1 MQATR
6 YTHIFSFN
14 NGPPHSCLSRNPI
27 SSHPVLASFTI
38 LHTAC
43 QQIHDWFERI
53 CAGVRQPR
61 VECAGNLQPS
71 VGNRPTDQTLGLRL
85 VDLLFDIVKR
95 HLKEGESIHIVGFG
109 TFEVVN
115 RKPRRG
121 RNPVTGEAIQLAG
134 HRALV
139 FRPSRSLRSV

>member
-1 MQATR
+1 MTKAD
-6 YTHIFSFN
+6 
-14 NGPPHSCLSRNPI
+14 
-27 SSHPVLASFTI
+27 LA
-38 LHTAC
+38 
-43 QQIHDWFERI
+43 
-53 CAGVRQPR
+53 
-61 VECAGNLQPS
+61 
-71 VGNRPTDQTLGLRL
+71 QTLFPGQGSLTNRDALHL

-95 HLKEGESIHIVGFG
+95 RLKEGESIHIVGFG

-121 RNPVTGEAIQLAG
+121 RNPVTGEPIQLPG